1 MKALAAS
8 LLLLLAACAATPAGP
23 PAVASGELDNAA
35 DGTRIAIKLGGEV
48 KVILDANL
56 TTGFQWQTPSAPAPV
71 LSPIGERAYAPR
83 SAESRYVGAGG
94 MNIFRFRADNPGQT
108 TLQFEY
114 RRPWETTVAPA
125 KTVRYVISVE

>member
-1 MKALAAS
+1 MQALAAS
-8 LLLLLAACAATPAGP
+8 LMLLLAACATTPAGP
-23 PAVASGELDNAA
+23 PAVANGELDNAA
-35 DGTRIAIKLGGEV
+35 DGTRIAIKRGGEV

-56 TTGFQWQTPSAPAPV
+56 TTGFQWQTPSTPAPV

-83 SAESRYVGAGG
+83 SADARKVGAGG
-94 MNIFRFRADNPGQT
+94 MNIFRFRGDNPGQA
-108 TLQFEY
+108 TLQFDY